1 METAKKQ
8 CMVCGKVMELRGS
21 ICDPCQERIRK
32 EALGERDN
40 LRVQS
45 EKELKKQGVTPRQ
58 DKS

>member
-1 METAKKQ
+1 
-8 CMVCGKVMELRGS
+8 MVCGKVMELRGS
-21 ICDPCQERIRK
+21 ICDQCQERIRN

>member
-1 METAKKQ
+1 
-8 CMVCGKVMELRGS
+8 MVCGKVMELRGS
-21 ICDPCQERIRK
+21 ICDPCQERIRN

>member
-1 METAKKQ
+1 MKTEKRQ

-21 ICDPCQERIRK
+21 ICDPCQQRIRN